1 MYRIYLSKIKEALK
15 KRLKGTIT
23 VTLVD
28 DTLII
33 SLYNPVLNFQQ
44 TYYGLSDKI
53 CAGCPAGLYANDFIS
68 HYKQAI
74 HRACF
79 KDKR

>member
-1 MYRIYLSKIKEALK
+1 MYRIYLAKIKEVLK

-23 VTLVD
+23 VTIVD
-28 DTLII
+28 DSLII
-33 SLYNPVLNFQQ
+33 SLYNPVLSFQQ

-53 CAGCPAGLYANDFIS
+53 CSGCPADLYANDFVS
-68 HYKQAI
+68 RYKQTI
-74 HRACF
+74 YRACL

>member
-1 MYRIYLSKIKEALK
+1 MYRIYLAKIKEGLK

-23 VTLVD
+23 VTMVE

-33 SLYNPVLNFQQ
+33 SVYNPALNFQR

-53 CAGCPAGLYANDFIS
+53 CNGCPADLYVNDFIS
-68 HYKQAI
+68 HYKQLI
-74 HRACF
+74 HKTIF
-79 KDKR
+79 K

>member
-15 KRLKGTIT
+15 KRLKGEIS
-23 VTLVD
+23 VSILD
-28 DTLII
+28 DTLMIV
-33 SLYNPVLNFQQ
+33 LYNPVMSFQQ
-44 TYYGLSDKI
+44 TYYGLSEKI
-53 CAGCPAGLYANDFIS
+53 CAGCPADLYANDFIS
-68 HYKQAI
+68 RYKQAL

>member
-23 VTLVD
+23 ATIVD
-28 DTLII
+28 DSLII
-33 SLYNPVLNFQQ
+33 SLYNPVLSFQQ

-53 CAGCPAGLYANDFIS
+53 CAGCPYDLYVNDFIS
-68 HYKQAI
+68 RYKQAI